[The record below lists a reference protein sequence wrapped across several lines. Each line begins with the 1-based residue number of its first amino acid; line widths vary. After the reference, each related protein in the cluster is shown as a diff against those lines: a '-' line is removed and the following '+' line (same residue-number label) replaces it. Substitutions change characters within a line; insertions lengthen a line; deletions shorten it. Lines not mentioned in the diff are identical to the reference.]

1 MLRKDDLSELVWI
14 FYGIVAG
21 AFLAGGVIGFAKGH
35 HSVNF
40 SLTVGSWMVTF
51 AALAWGVSAHRG
63 HARGGDRPPPATW
76 VAEYT
81 RELLR
86 GRTEEYP
93 RDKPADS

>member
-1 MLRKDDLSELVWI
+1 MPPKDDLGELVWI
-14 FYGIVAG
+14 CYGIVAG

-51 AALAWGVSAHRG
+51 AALAWGVRAHRG
-63 HARGGDRPPPATW
+63 HGTKGGGPPPATW

-81 RELLR
+81 KELLS

-93 RDKPADS
+93 RDKPNDS